1 MTFAD
6 DSNVVNSLHH
16 ISEGPGQNPKV
27 VQSQPQIQLSHP
39 TSLQPQTHTTPIQRL
54 VLAPASTQHGQAH
67 AQAWHQSARQLE
79 PQRPLQ
85 TSPMQNLHPEDDTLS
100 IERQSIN
107 LEQASHSQQHL
118 NFREIMDPYF
128 HPNPTGQPYPNP
140 RPFLKTSP
148 ANLFQRDNMSQNG
161 SANTGNEHF
170 NEYNSRKNL
179 KTVSV
184 TDDAVKVTSKGNEF

>member
-16 ISEGPGQNPKV
+16 IQEGLGQNPKII
-27 VQSQPQIQLSHP
+27 QSQPQIQLSHP
-39 TSLQPQTHTTPIQRL
+39 TSPQPQTQTTPIQRL
-54 VLAPASTQHGQAH
+54 VPAPASTQH
-67 AQAWHQSARQLE
+67 AQAQIWRQSAQQLE

-85 TSPMQNLHPEDDTLS
+85 ASPIQNLHPEDDTLS
-100 IERQSIN
+100 IERQSIY

-128 HPNPTGQPYPNP
+128 HPNP
-140 RPFLKTSP
+140 RPLLKTSP

-161 SANTGNEHF
+161 SAYTGNELF
-170 NEYNSRKNL
+170 NEYNSRRNL

-184 TDDAVKVTSKGNEF
+184 TDDAVRVTSKGNEF